1 MVEGSGQA
9 VACSCEGAGLSMKH
23 RPRVLLCCEHYPPSV
38 GGVQEVMRQIAER
51 LAERGFEV
59 CVATGSHPQRPAD
72 TVVNGVRVVSF
83 SIKGNLVKGMTGPI
97 AEYQLFLK
105 EGGFDSILI
114 KAAQQWTFDAVVD
127 VLPTLDARKVFIPCG
142 FSGFQDKRYRDY
154 FEKMSEWLRLFD
166 QLVFYASD
174 YQDIN
179 FARQQGLTNIA
190 LIPNGVDEREFTYK
204 NDFGIRGR
212 LGIPDENNILLCV
225 GSRIMAKG
233 HWEVLE
239 AFRLARIDRPTTLVL
254 NGNPA
259 SSGLLSTLKR
269 AIKHA
274 ASGRWP
280 LNWLVLIV
288 NRDPNKKVL
297 ITNLPRHDLLAL
309 YNAAN
314 LFVFASHVEYSP
326 LVLFE
331 ASAAG
336 LPFISSS
343 AGNSIEIAQWL
354 EGGSIVEPKS
364 AGSAEVAPK
373 NLSRAIE
380 KILSDREILRAL
392 GAKAR
397 NNVFQKGFYWGKII
411 EQYIKVLAL

>member
-1 MVEGSGQA
+1 
-9 VACSCEGAGLSMKH
+9 
-23 RPRVLLCCEHYPPSV
+23 
-38 GGVQEVMRQIAER
+38 
-51 LAERGFEV
+51 
-59 CVATGSHPQRPAD
+59 
-72 TVVNGVRVVSF
+72 VVNGVRVVSF
-83 SIKGNLVKGMTGPI
+83 SIKGNLVKGMTGPV
-97 AEYQLFLK
+97 AEYQHFLK
-105 EGGFDSILI
+105 EGKFDSILI

-142 FSGFQDKRYRDY
+142 FSGFQDKRYRYY
-154 FEKMSEWLRLFD
+154 FNKMSDWLGIFD
-166 QLVFYASD
+166 QIVFYASD

-179 FARQQGLTNIA
+179 FARQRGLTNIA

-204 NDFGIRGR
+204 NDLGIRGR
-212 LGIPDENNILLCV
+212 LGIPDENNLLLSV

-254 NGNPA
+254 NGNPV
-259 SSGLLSTLKR
+259 SSGILFTLKR

-274 ASGRWP
+274 VSGRWP
-280 LNWLVLIV
+280 LSWLVLRV

-309 YNAAN
+309 YSAAN

-336 LPFISSS
+336 LPFITSS
-343 AGNSIEIAQWL
+343 AGNSKEIVQWL
-354 EGGSIVEPKS
+354 EGGLIIEAKS
-364 AGSAEVAPK
+364 AGSAEVEPNK
-373 NLSRAIE
+373 LSRAIE
-380 KILSDREILRAL
+380 NSLSDRESLRAL
-392 GAKAR
+392 GEKAR
-397 NNVFQKGFYWGKII
+397 NNVFQKGFVWEKII
-411 EQYIKVLAL
+411 DQYIKVLAL